1 MKEIKTGNVF
11 LEEMEET
18 AIDRIR
24 RFAQLAEKMGL
35 EVRLGFSGGKD
46 SQVVYDLMKRAGVE
60 FSSYYNHCFESNVT
74 RQFIREHYPDVKY
87 RRVVKEG
94 FVRNIAKNHNGF
106 LPTVRHAYCC
116 EDYKHN
122 RHAVD
127 PCSVVGVRRSESRAR
142 SQRTTLELKNKTTL
156 KKNKALVDEYFT
168 ENCQSVGTAS
178 VIQLKPII
186 DWKDEDV
193 WQYIHTH
200 SLPVNPEYKAGA
212 KRVGCIVCPKSD
224 MNTNVRGLMK
234 YPKLVDAF
242 IRARESSPNCDWII
256 STEKKDY
263 SDNKVEYICRWL
275 NHSFVPFSKRQR
287 ENFERFLEKYKSM
300 KNEEGKGISDWC

>member
-35 EVRLGFSGGKD
+35 DIRLGFSGGKD

-94 FVRNIAKNHNGF
+94 FIRNIVKNHNGF

-127 PCSVVGVRRSESRAR
+127 PCSVVGVRRAESRAR

-200 SLPVNPEYKAGA
+200 SLPVNPEYKTGA

-224 MNTNVRGLMK
+224 MNTNVRRGLMK

-242 IRARESSPNCDWII
+242 IQARESSPNCDWII

-300 KNEEGKGISDWC
+300 KKGQ